1 MTPSFTGGHAGAG
14 EGFSPPKDSH
24 SSGRWGRRLRR
35 LGKQV
40 SGHNVGIIAGGLA
53 FYGLLGVFPGL
64 VAVLSIAGFFLDE
77 NEVEKQLQFVGD
89 LLPGGA
95 GDLVTSQLT
104 PIAATGRGLLGL
116 GIVIGLG
123 GAVWSLSSAVSSL
136 FAAMQIAYGVKRP
149 RHFLVARAI
158 AVLFAVGALA
168 GGLVVLA
175 GLIMMPSIANW
186 LGLGATGDILLRWG
200 RWPLMVA
207 VVFVACLLIY
217 RFGIRRTRI
226 LWKPMAWGAL
236 WATGIW
242 VVASIA
248 FAVYIACFA
257 NYSQFYGALS
267 TVIILLMYFLLTSFA
282 ILMGAEIDF
291 LLEKER
297 EISKTEA
304 AAALPGRVL

>member
-1 MTPSFTGGHAGAG
+1 
-14 EGFSPPKDSH
+14 
-24 SSGRWGRRLRR
+24 
-35 LGKQV
+35 
-40 SGHNVGIIAGGLA
+40 VGIIAGGLA